1 MPDGKHAAHGDV
13 RLPVDQLVIALAE
26 GQQAEENRIDLHR
39 LDGGLTVYVAD
50 AGDALV
56 GIAVVGVKELVQVQI
71 HGVRLRGA
79 RVERLLI
86 FRVADEGNHGV
97 KRIHEHGAVFVHI
110 GAARQGERGDEQH
123 EKQDTG
129 GFFHGKWYLQ
139 RSE

>member
-1 MPDGKHAAHGDV
+1 M
-13 RLPVDQLVIALAE
+13 
-26 GQQAEENRIDLHR
+26 
-39 LDGGLTVYVAD
+39 
-50 AGDALV
+50 
-56 GIAVVGVKELVQVQI
+56 QI

-86 FRVADEGNHGV
+86 FRVADEGDYGV